1 MGGFWQLEELLK
13 REPGLMRERFSGA
26 AYDDGVKQ
34 MAEAV
39 LGRAVGPLTAL
50 QLACLYES
58 EAAAEWLL
66 QRLPVSA
73 VDDTW
78 GDGCTTLHLAAFHGM
93 VATVAGLLER
103 GARAGVRNGVGFVPV
118 DCAADDETRN
128 TFLAAAARAPP
139 PIRTQRSLTQ
149 LIGTAP
155 STTAAG
161 ASTTTTAAATTATAA
176 ATAAAAATSTT
187 TAAAVAVARDVA
199 EEAPAESANKLAAAA
214 GPAPPA
220 AKPPPVVARPPGLTL
235 AALEGGSSQS
245 LLGAAGS
252 PTLGRSP
259 RQDPHMLDVGRTA
272 PHQWRKRDLP
282 AVPEI
287 STAAPAPTPVAKT
300 LSNGPSTAT
309 PPRAPAAPADPSTPS
324 PMLSQHRRTCVR
336 SFCLRA
342 RVHARGGT

>member
-214 GPAPPA
+214 GPAPPRLPACRLSTNASRGNHDLLAMPRRERGVRGLCVPPRPRVCANSSA
-220 AKPPPVVARPPGLTL
+220 AKGTPARSAP
-235 AALEGGSSQS
+235 QHR
-245 LLGAAGS
+245 AG
-252 PTLGRSP
+252 
-259 RQDPHMLDVGRTA
+259 H
-272 PHQWRKRDLP
+272 
-282 AVPEI
+282 
-287 STAAPAPTPVAKT
+287 PVAT
-300 LSNGPSTAT
+300 
-309 PPRAPAAPADPSTPS
+309 D
-324 PMLSQHRRTCVR
+324 
-336 SFCLRA
+336 
-342 RVHARGGT
+342 RVH